1 NGAHELRPR
10 LTKLRGYLEAISED
24 VTPASV
30 EIIASL
36 HDETMR
42 LVRLVDAL
50 HDRSHFDARLPRS
63 RPADV
68 DLDELVRRL
77 LTVRRPEC
85 EGKGIAV
92 RTAMGVKGFVR
103 ADPDLLA
110 QAIGNLL
117 DNAAK

>member
-1 NGAHELRPR
+1 
-10 LTKLRGYLEAISED
+10 
-24 VTPASV
+24 
-30 EIIASL
+30 
-36 HDETMR
+36 MR

-50 HDRSHFDARLPRS
+50 HELSQFDARLPRS

-77 LTVRRPEC
+77 LTVRRPEF
-85 EGKGIAV
+85 EGKWIAV
-92 RTAMGVKGFVR
+92 RTAVDGKGVVR

-117 DNAAK
+117 ANAAKDTPPGGDVAGEISPTG